1 LKKDNEKAKFYFEET
16 QNQFQNGRYTALG
29 QIYFDEKK
37 YKLTVENFEV
47 ALKLKPEEMKNL
59 HWMLGGAY
67 FYTGEYDK
75 AITESQ
81 IALDK
86 SDNKN
91 QFANNIM
98 GLALCKKVMR

>member
-1 LKKDNEKAKFYFEET
+1 
-16 QNQFQNGRYTALG
+16 
-29 QIYFDEKK
+29 
-37 YKLTVENFEV
+37 
-47 ALKLKPEEMKNL
+47 LKLKPEEMKNL

-75 AITESQ
+75 AIAESQ

-98 GLALCKKVMR
+98 GLALQKVMK